1 MPRAP
6 VVLWMAALCMALL
19 LVRLWGQG
27 RQQHQQHQLLLRHHQ
42 SVAVPSGGMLRWLS
56 EVSLPSSGYFAILQL
71 KPLWRYTFCSDVVYG
86 LL

>member
-1 MPRAP
+1 
-6 VVLWMAALCMALL
+6 
-19 LVRLWGQG
+19 
-27 RQQHQQHQLLLRHHQ
+27 LRHHQ

-56 EVSLPSSGYFAILQL
+56 EVSLPSSGCFPILQL

>member
-1 MPRAP
+1 
-6 VVLWMAALCMALL
+6 MAALCMALL

-56 EVSLPSSGYFAILQL
+56 EVSLPSSGYFPILQL